1 MSSKVPRDKR
11 KRHRIPVTFSPQEM
25 AELKRKAGARPVA
38 ELCRERILH
47 SDNFHDPLFDVSAK
61 LNAQADQMK
70 RLRALLS
77 RYTGEKWRM
86 LLGGPDIKPVEVSP
100 QFIEDVYEAIRIIDK
115 GVKLGL
121 EATRIIAKRK
131 IKPRVI
137 RPIKPRLPRQ

>member
-1 MSSKVPRDKR
+1 
-11 KRHRIPVTFSPQEM
+11 
-25 AELKRKAGARPVA
+25 
-38 ELCRERILH
+38 
-47 SDNFHDPLFDVSAK
+47 
-61 LNAQADQMK
+61 MK
-70 RLRALLS
+70 WLRALLS
-77 RYTGEKWRM
+77 SYTGEKWRM

-137 RPIKPRLPRQ
+137 RPIKPRSPRQ